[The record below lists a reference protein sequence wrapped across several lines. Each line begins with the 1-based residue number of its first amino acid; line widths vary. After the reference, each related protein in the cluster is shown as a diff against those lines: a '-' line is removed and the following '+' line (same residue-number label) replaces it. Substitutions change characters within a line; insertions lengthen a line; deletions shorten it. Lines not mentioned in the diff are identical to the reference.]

1 MINQILSLCGAAMVL
16 GAYLA
21 LQMGWL
27 ERRHRSFHAL
37 NFAGS
42 AILTY
47 VALPDGRLGLIVV
60 EGVWAIL
67 SLPGTIRPPQ
77 SGATK

>member
-1 MINQILSLCGAAMVL
+1 MINQILSLIGAAMVL

-21 LQMGWL
+21 FQVGWL

-42 AILTY
+42 ALLTF
-47 VALPDGRLGLIVV
+47 VAIPDGRLGLIIV
-60 EGVWAIL
+60 EGAWALL
-67 SLPGTIRPPQ
+67 SLPGTINPPRD
-77 SGATK
+77 AAK